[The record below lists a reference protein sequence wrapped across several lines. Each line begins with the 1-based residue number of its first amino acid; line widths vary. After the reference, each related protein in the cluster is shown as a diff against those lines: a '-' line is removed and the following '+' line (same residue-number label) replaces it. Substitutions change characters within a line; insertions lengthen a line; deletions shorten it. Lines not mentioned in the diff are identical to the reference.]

1 MSLLDKKSSVKLN
14 SGQLVQGV
22 AVVDSDGN
30 QVTSFGGSGGGST
43 TVGVVT
49 VTVGVVTV
57 SNTVSNPVPV
67 ISGLNIP
74 NHNRV
79 SLAYSGS
86 NLVGVAYSFN
96 NVGVATL
103 TLSYDGSNNL
113 ISIVR
118 S

>member
-30 QVTSFGGSGGGST
+30 QVTSFVGSGVS
-43 TVGVVT
+43 
-49 VTVGVVTV
+49 VGVVTV
-57 SNTVSNPVPV
+57 SNTVFNPVPV

-74 NHNRV
+74 NHNQV

-86 NLVGVAYSFN
+86 ILVGVVYSFN

-103 TLSYDGSNNL
+103 TLSYDENVNL
-113 ISIVR
+113 ISVLR

>member
-43 TVGVVT
+43 
-49 VTVGVVTV
+49 TVGVVTV

-113 ISIVR
+113 ISVVR

>member
-43 TVGVVT
+43 
-49 VTVGVVTV
+49 TVGVVTV

-103 TLSYDGSNNL
+103 TLSYDGNNNL
-113 ISIVR
+113 ISVVR

>member
-22 AVVDSDGN
+22 AVVDGDGN
-30 QVTSFGGSGGGST
+30 QVTSFGGSGAGST
-43 TVGVVT
+43 
-49 VTVGVVTV
+49 TVGVVTV

-103 TLSYDGSNNL
+103 TLSYDGNNNL
-113 ISIVR
+113 ISVVR